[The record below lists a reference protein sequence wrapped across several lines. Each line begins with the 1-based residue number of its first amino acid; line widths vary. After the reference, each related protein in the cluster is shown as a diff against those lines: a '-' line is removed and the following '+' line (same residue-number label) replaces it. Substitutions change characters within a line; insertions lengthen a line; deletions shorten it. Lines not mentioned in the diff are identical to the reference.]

1 MENNNEEQK
10 KQSYL
15 ECERLWVFLVLT
27 VVGGYFGAYTY
38 VLRGGVFCNA
48 QTANLIFMA
57 INLGNGDFSGAAYY
71 LIPMGAYLLGT
82 MFSEVLPSKIKWKFH
97 LRWDTIL
104 VGIEILTVILLGFL
118 PEEAPFQISQ
128 ITLTFIA
135 SMQYNTFR
143 QAEHVPMAT
152 VFCTNNL
159 RQVGIYVVKWLRKR
173 EKEAFIRV
181 IYYIGTLAAF
191 LCGCVLSVF
200 FCSLFAGKAIWGAAL
215 LLTVVFV
222 ALLHAD
228 LTKEKNQLDRIP
240 SGH

>member
-1 MENNNEEQK
+1 MNNNEEQK

-38 VLRGGVFCNA
+38 VLKGGVFCNA

-57 INLGNGDFSGAAYY
+57 IKLGNGDFSGAAYY
-71 LIPMGAYLLGT
+71 LIPMGAYFLGT
-82 MFSEVLPSKIKWKFH
+82 MFSEVLPNKIKWKFH

-104 VGIEILTVILLGFL
+104 IGIEILTVILLGFL

-128 ITLTFIA
+128 VILTFIA

-143 QAEHVPMAT
+143 QAENVPMAT

-159 RQVGIYVVKWLRKR
+159 RQAGIYIVKWFRKR
-173 EKEAFIRV
+173 EKEALIRAV
-181 IYYIGTLAAF
+181 YYIGTLAAF

-200 FCSLFAGKAIWGAAL
+200 LCGLFAGKAIWVTIILLGIVFAAL
-215 LLTVVFV
+215 LR
-222 ALLHAD
+222 AD
-228 LTKEKNQLDRIP
+228 LTKEKTQLNRIP